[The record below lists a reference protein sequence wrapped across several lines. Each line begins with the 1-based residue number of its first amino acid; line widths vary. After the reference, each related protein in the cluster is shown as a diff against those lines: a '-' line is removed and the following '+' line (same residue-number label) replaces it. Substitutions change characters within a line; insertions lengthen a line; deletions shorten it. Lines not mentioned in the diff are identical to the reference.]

1 MARSKGPSPPSDSPG
16 QHPPPRSHAPIPSR
30 PPTRGGRSAG
40 RATTGAGPPGPPSE
54 RWAGGRPDERERPA
68 PPPPGL
74 APEAMPAPDQV
85 PDLFSLLAQL
95 AALTR
100 ETQL

>member
-1 MARSKGPSPPSDSPG
+1 VSDLDE
-16 QHPPPRSHAPIPSR
+16 SR
-30 PPTRGGRSAG
+30 AETAE
-40 RATTGAGPPGPPSE
+40 AAVEPGPGGLGDPE
-54 RWAGGRPDERERPA
+54 RRRDRVQRVAAWLDELEEPE

-74 APEAMPAPDQV
+74 APEATSTSEQV

-100 ETQL
+100 ETQLQGRATNLDFHGSQFW